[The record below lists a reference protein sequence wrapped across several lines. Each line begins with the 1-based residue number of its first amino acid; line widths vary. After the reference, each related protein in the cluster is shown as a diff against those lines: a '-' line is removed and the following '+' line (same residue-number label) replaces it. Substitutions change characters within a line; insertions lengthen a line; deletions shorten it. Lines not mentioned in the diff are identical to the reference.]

1 MSIKRRLLII
11 PIAWLVASLACNLPS
26 NFNSTPQAISTLN
39 ALYTSAAQTVQAVS
53 GANLSA
59 TPQPL
64 TTNTPAA
71 FPSYFPVTSTP
82 SLIPTAVTLC
92 NAAAFVRDVTI
103 PDGTVLGRSTQ
114 FTKTWRIQNIGICT
128 WTGSYALVFTSGDGL
143 SAPAAV
149 SLPGTVHPGDIVDL
163 SVGMTTPNHDGHY
176 QSFWEL
182 RNSSGTL
189 FGIGALADSPF
200 WVDINVSGPSY
211 TAYDFAVNYCDAN
224 WDNNNADLPCPG
236 VSGDSNGYVI
246 KLDNPT
252 MENGKTEDE
261 PGLLTVPKN
270 ASNGFILGKFPALKI
285 QDGDEFRS
293 LVNCQYQAYACDV
306 IFRLDYQIGSGNVNT
321 LGQWHE
327 IYEGKY
333 FPVDVDLSGLAG
345 QNVKFMLVAL
355 ANGSGY
361 QDRALWLDPR
371 IVRIGTPP
379 PTLTAT
385 STPTATPTATYT
397 PTSTSTPT
405 NTPTDTPTNTATPTP
420 TSTPTP

>member
-1 MSIKRRLLII
+1 MSTKRRLLIL
-11 PIAWLVASLACNLPS
+11 PIAWLIASLACNLPS

-53 GANLSA
+53 GSNLSA

-64 TTNTPAA
+64 TINTPAA
-71 FPSYFPVTSTP
+71 FPSNPPITFTP
-82 SLIPTAVTLC
+82 SPIPTAVTLC
-92 NAAAFVRDVTI
+92 NAAAFIRDVTI
-103 PDGTVLGRSTQ
+103 PDGTILGRSTQ

-128 WTGSYALVFTSGDGL
+128 WTGTYALVFTGGDGL
-143 SAPAAV
+143 GAPAAV
-149 SLPGTVHPGDIVDL
+149 SLSGTIYPGGVVDL
-163 SVGMTTPNHDGHY
+163 SVVMTTPNIDGHY

-189 FGIGALADSPF
+189 FGIGAQANSPF

-211 TAYDFAVNYCDAN
+211 IAYDFAVNYCDAN
-224 WDNNNADLPCPG
+224 WDNNNTGLPCPG
-236 VSGDSNGYVI
+236 TSGDSKGYVI
-246 KLDNPT
+246 KLDNPL

-270 ASNGFILGKFPALKI
+270 ASNGLITGKFPAVKI
-285 QDGDEFRS
+285 QLGDRFRS

-306 IFRLDYQIGSGNVNT
+306 VFRLDYQIGNGNVST

-333 FPVDVDLSGLAG
+333 YPVDLDLSALAG
-345 QNVKFMLVAL
+345 QNVKFMLVVL

-361 QDRALWLDPR
+361 QDQALWLDPR
-371 IVRIGTPP
+371 IVRNGTPP
-379 PTLTAT
+379 PTPTVT
-385 STPTATPTATYT
+385 STFTVTPTATYT
-397 PTSTSTPT
+397 STSTSTPT
-405 NTPTDTPTNTATPTP
+405 NTPTDTPTSTATSTP
-420 TSTPTP
+420 TSTATP